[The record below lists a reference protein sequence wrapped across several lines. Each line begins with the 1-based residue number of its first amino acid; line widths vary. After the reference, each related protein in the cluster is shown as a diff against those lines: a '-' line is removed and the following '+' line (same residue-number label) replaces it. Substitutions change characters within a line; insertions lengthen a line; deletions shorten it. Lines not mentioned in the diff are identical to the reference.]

1 MRPDSLSGDSAERA
15 WLSKGSKRC
24 PAARPSERQRKS
36 RRVTTGG
43 FLDGGASGE
52 TALGTVRFARIW
64 LQPVATHHSA
74 VTPAMLKQR
83 ATMAAPATVLAPAG
97 GGEHQKAILLRL
109 AQSFVWWARRI
120 GEFLERG
127 RALAHQLGAH
137 VELLDRILR
146 AISAGARG
154 KALRALLGE
163 IT

>member
-74 VTPAMLKQR
+74 APPGMLQQGPAMP
-83 ATMAAPATVLAPAG
+83 APAPVLAPAEG
-97 GGEHQKAILLRL
+97 GDHQKAILLRL
-109 AQSFVWWARRI
+109 VQALVWGARRI

-146 AISAGARG
+146 AI
-154 KALRALLGE
+154 
-163 IT
+163 